1 MHNLKPFI
9 VVFVLAC
16 LYLWL
21 AKPIFTRFI
30 DPRDYVRRR
39 NVWLLLTVAAFLLPS
54 FWIYVLLAAPVLFV
68 AGRRDSNPIGVY
80 AATVFVIPPLSL
92 AIPVLGINQLFDLTQ
107 HRLLALTVLLP
118 AAFHIISR
126 RTTDRA
132 AALTTMD
139 WALLA
144 YGALQVV
151 LLVPYESV
159 TNTMRR
165 AFLFG
170 LDTLIV
176 FYVVSRIGPNRRQ
189 LVDTLATF
197 VWICG
202 LWSAIALFETFKGW
216 LLYEGINQVWGAPNV
231 GAFLLRGN
239 SLRSQVSA
247 GHSLNFGYLMAL
259 GFSYWLYLRQQV
271 PQSKIGWSVLV
282 WVSAGLIASY
292 SRAPWLAAVICI
304 FVFLALHPGGASAFF
319 KGAGGLFLVVGVAF
333 VSGIG
338 SDFFDRLP
346 FIGTIDQENVEY
358 RQRLAET
365 SWTLIQQNPY
375 FGNPFAVLQME
386 SLRQGSGGIIDLVN
400 AYANIALFYGL
411 VTLAVF
417 AAFALLVVTKGL
429 RATRRLRG
437 IDNDLALLGGTL
449 VGALIASLFFIATA
463 LLETSTF
470 VVAALVGSF
479 IRLAAARLQA
489 QASPAP
495 APMFGAPLR
504 PFASQK

>member
-1 MHNLKPFI
+1 MHLQPI
-9 VVFVLAC
+9 EDVLQM
-16 LYLWL
+16 L
-21 AKPIFTRFI
+21 AHRGVGEAEPPGDLSVRVTG
-30 DPRDYVRRR
+30 RDQPEQ
-39 NVWLLLTVAAFLLPS
+39 LP
-54 FWIYVLLAAPVLFV
+54 LPV
-68 AGRRDSNPIGVY
+68 GE
-80 AATVFVIPPLSL
+80 
-92 AIPVLGINQLFDLTQ
+92 
-107 HRLLALTVLLP
+107 
-118 AAFHIISR
+118 
-126 RTTDRA
+126 
-132 AALTTMD
+132 
-139 WALLA
+139 
-144 YGALQVV
+144 
-151 LLVPYESV
+151 LLVRGGAGPVQAMQVGSQQGEQ
-159 TNTMRR
+159 R
-165 AFLFG
+165 A
-170 LDTLIV
+170 V
-176 FYVVSRIGPNRRQ
+176 
-189 LVDTLATF
+189 TLAEIRAGTPEQDQSDRTP
-197 VWICG
+197 G
-202 LWSAIALFETFKGW
+202 
-216 LLYEGINQVWGAPNV
+216 GA
-231 GAFLLRGN
+231 GQA
-239 SLRSQVSA
+239 Q
-247 GHSLNFGYLMAL
+247 HD
-259 GFSYWLYLRQQV
+259 
-271 PQSKIGWSVLV
+271 
-282 WVSAGLIASY
+282 
-292 SRAPWLAAVICI
+292 
-304 FVFLALHPGGASAFF
+304 LALHPGGASAFF
-319 KGAGGLFLVVGVAF
+319 KGAGALVLVVGVAF

-365 SWTLIQQNPY
+365 SWQLIQQNPY

-417 AAFALLVVTKGL
+417 ALFALLVVTKGI

-449 VGALIASLFFIATA
+449 VGALIASLLFIATA